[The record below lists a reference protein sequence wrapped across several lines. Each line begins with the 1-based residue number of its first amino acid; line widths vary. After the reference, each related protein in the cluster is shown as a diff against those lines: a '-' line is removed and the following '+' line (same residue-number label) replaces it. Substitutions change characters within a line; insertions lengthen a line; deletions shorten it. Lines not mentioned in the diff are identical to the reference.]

1 MRPILRVAVDTP
13 LRRLFDYRLP
23 PDYAGPAPAPGVRVR
38 VPFGK
43 QRLIGVLI
51 EVADFSAVP
60 AAKLRPALEILDS
73 EPAIDG
79 AILDLASWAADYYH
93 HPTGEVLAAALPLHL
108 REGAPLRAASEH
120 WQLTELGRANA
131 LATLGKRG
139 PKQRA
144 LIELLHERGPASA
157 ATLAG
162 FDTKWRDPLRALI
175 AKGWVERVDVAPPTA
190 ALSSVTRA
198 LGPELT
204 PAQSAALAALV
215 ENLDRF
221 AVWLLHGVTGSGKTE
236 VYLRCV
242 EHALARDR
250 QALVLVPEITLT
262 PQLVSRFEQRFAAPI
277 AVLHSG
283 LGDSERLA
291 AWRHARAGEV
301 GIVIGTRSAVFTPLR
316 RPGLIVVDEE
326 HDASYKQQ
334 DGFRY
339 SARDLAIV
347 RAQRERVPVI
357 LGSATPS
364 LESLENATQQRYQRL
379 SLPERPGAAR
389 HPRVTLIDLRR
400 EAVESG
406 LAFTTLSSIER
417 HLGRGGQVLLYL
429 NRRGYAPT
437 LFCPGCGWMAPC
449 HNCDARMTVH
459 LRRQRLRCHHCG
471 ADERLPLGCP
481 TCGHEVKPVGQG
493 TERVEDALRDRFRN
507 VELVRFDRDNVRRRG
522 DLQELLD
529 RVNTGEARILVGT
542 QMLSKG
548 HDFPDV
554 TLVVIVHAD
563 QGLFSADFRASERL
577 AQTIVQVSGRAGR
590 ASRPG
595 EVLIQTEFPEHP
607 LLKSLIESG
616 YDGFA
621 RAALEE
627 RNEAQWPPYA
637 RLALMRADAPEL
649 ASVMRFLE
657 LARDRATPPP
667 ANVQVLGPVPASMAR
682 RADRHHAQLL
692 VQSPSRGALQKFL
705 GEWLR
710 GVEQIPLTQRVHW
723 SLDVDPIDLH

>member
-1 MRPILRVAVDTP
+1 MPMILRVAIDTP
-13 LRRLFDYRLP
+13 LRRLFDYLP
-23 PDYAGPAPAPGVRVR
+23 PPSHDGRELKRGVRLR
-38 VPFGK
+38 VPFGR
-43 QRLIGVLI
+43 QRLIGVLLEI
-51 EVADFSAVP
+51 ADRSDVP
-60 AAKLRPALEILDS
+60 TAKIRPALEIL
-73 EPAIDG
+73 EPEPVLDG

-93 HPTGEVLAAALPLHL
+93 HPIGEVVAAALPLHL
-108 REGAPLRAASEH
+108 REGASLRAANEH
-120 WQLTELGRANA
+120 WQLTGAGRADGG
-131 LATLGKRG
+131 TVLGKRA

-144 LIELLHERGPASA
+144 LLEYLLERSPASA
-157 ATLAG
+157 AMLAE
-162 FDTKWRDPLRALI
+162 FDGNWREPLRALLTR
-175 AKGWVERVDVAPPTA
+175 GWVERVEIEPSHRPWTTATRTSGPTLTA
-190 ALSSVTRA
+190 A
-198 LGPELT
+198 
-204 PAQSAALAALV
+204 QSTAVEALV
-215 ENLDRF
+215 EGFDRF

-242 EHALARDR
+242 EHALTRGR

-262 PQLVSRFEQRFAAPI
+262 PQLVQRFEQRFAAPI

-283 LGDSERLA
+283 LADGERLA
-291 AWRHARAGEV
+291 AWRRARAGEV
-301 GIVIGTRSAVFTPLR
+301 AIVIGTRSAVFTPLA
-316 RPGLIVVDEE
+316 RPGPIVVDEE

-347 RAQRERVPVI
+347 RAQREQVPII

-364 LESLENATQQRYQRL
+364 LESLENASQQRYRRL

-400 EAVESG
+400 EAVEAG
-406 LAFTTLSSIER
+406 LALTTLAHIER
-417 HLGRGGQVLLYL
+417 HLQAGGQVLLYL

-437 LFCPGCGWMAPC
+437 LFCAGCGWMAPC
-449 HNCDARMTVH
+449 HSCDARMTVH

-471 ADERLPLGCP
+471 ADERLPLACP

-493 TERVEDALRDRFRN
+493 TERIEDSLRDRFRN

-522 DLQELLD
+522 ELQELLE

-577 AQTIVQVSGRAGR
+577 AQTIVQVAGRAGR
-590 ASRPG
+590 AARPG

-607 LLKSLIESG
+607 LLKSLIDSG
-616 YDGFA
+616 YEGFA
-621 RAALEE
+621 QAALAE
-627 RNEAQWPPYA
+627 RKEAQWPPFT

-649 ASVMRFLE
+649 AAVMRFLE
-657 LARDRATPPP
+657 AARDRALPPP
-667 ANVQVLGPVPASMAR
+667 ADVQILGPVPASMAR

-692 VQSPSRGALQKFL
+692 VQSPVRGVLQKFL